1 MICHPCR
8 QGAAYNKAWRAAQWR
23 RKCLSFAQ
31 ASHNECKG
39 CSCQHAIGADSLV
52 VTPL

>member
-1 MICHPCR
+1 MICQPCLN
-8 QGAAYNKAWRAAQWR
+8 GATHNKAWRAGGGALFLDLAAADHAR
-23 RKCLSFAQ
+23 
-31 ASHNECKG
+31 CKG

>member
-1 MICHPCR
+1 MICEPCLR
-8 QGAAYNKAWRAAQWR
+8 G
-23 RKCLSFAQ
+23 
-31 ASHNECKG
+31 ASHNKAGRAGGGASFLDLAASEHACCKG

>member
-1 MICHPCR
+1 MICQPCLN
-8 QGAAYNKAWRAAQWR
+8 GATHNKAWRAGGGQTFLDLAAADHAR
-23 RKCLSFAQ
+23 
-31 ASHNECKG
+31 CKG